1 MTTFKNYYAVLEIEN
16 FANIDLIKKAYR
28 SQAIKFHPDKN
39 HSINAHDKFIE
50 INEAYNI
57 LIDQTKKSIYDEILR
72 HQLFKVY
79 ETNEDGLNEKREMV
93 KDWILFER
101 SKMFEKWNEK
111 TDKGLTETFNFLD
124 HYGMGIIVIFVI
136 IIFIAAMTFNK

>member
-1 MTTFKNYYAVLEIEN
+1 MIKFKNYYAILEIEN
-16 FANIDLIKKAYR
+16 FANTDVIKKAYR
-28 SQAIKFHPDKN
+28 KQAIKFHPDKN
-39 HSINAHDKFIE
+39 LAVNSHDKFIE

-57 LIDQTKKSIYDEILR
+57 LIDPNKKNVYDEILR
-72 HQLFKVY
+72 HQLY
-79 ETNEDGLNEKREMV
+79 NSIISTDENLEEKRKIV

-101 SKMFEKWNEK
+101 SKLFDDLRVK

-124 HYGMGIIVIFVI
+124 HYGMGIIVVFVI